1 MACKI
6 LCAKKENKA
15 EYMSL
20 PLKELWMQCK
30 KQADDLI
37 RRERKGKRKEEGKE
51 EERTADEGHLGVNS
65 DSPFSLLNYL
75 RKFTEPYEARFPHLW
90 NRHNYTYLI
99 NEPKKFLSALI
110 KVRPWAFTCSQVQR
124 CPKEITLASVPVP
137 RNPMLAKLLPFS
149 PPRMLQS
156 RRTKG
161 IQTLTLGTRRK
172 RKRDLTQTQGSRRP
186 TSTGTEDREL
196 VLSECPRVP
205 LRWQA
210 LQACLRLTNT
220 DSEHCLPV
228 F

>member
-110 KVRPWAFTCSQVQR
+110 KVRPWAFTCFQVQR
-124 CPKEITLASVPVP
+124 CPKEINNPGFCASTEKPHAGQAP
-137 RNPMLAKLLPFS
+137 PILP
-149 PPRMLQS
+149 
-156 RRTKG
+156 TKDAP
-161 IQTLTLGTRRK
+161 IPK
-172 RKRDLTQTQGSRRP
+172 NQGDP
-186 TSTGTEDREL
+186 DPDIGD
-196 VLSECPRVP
+196 
-205 LRWQA
+205 
-210 LQACLRLTNT
+210 
-220 DSEHCLPV
+220 
-228 F
+228 